1 MSEVRLLVGGREY
14 TVGCAEGEE
23 AHVTRLGEAVDAKL
37 QQLGSNLTARD
48 AQNLLFAAL
57 LLADELDEQR
67 RAASEAAGLGDRV
80 DGTAEEVRQAMAE
93 RDDEIERLRAAHQ
106 DAEVDA
112 AAARAEIETLRKEIE
127 ELKAGR
133 PAASPAPDLFR
144 DPDLAPALERFA
156 DLLENCAEKLE
167 SKATTS

>member
-1 MSEVRLLVGGREY
+1 MSEVRLIVGGREY
-14 TVGCAEGEE
+14 TVGCAPGEE
-23 AHVTRLGEAVDAKL
+23 AHITRLGETIDAKL

-67 RAASEAAGLGDRV
+67 RTAPEAG
-80 DGTAEEVRQAMAE
+80 EVRQAIAE
-93 RDDEIERLRAAHQ
+93 REDEIERLRAAHQ

-112 AAARAEIETLRKEIE
+112 AAARTEVETLRRELN
-127 ELKAGR
+127 ELKAAGSATP
-133 PAASPAPDLFR
+133 PAADLFR

-156 DLLENCAEKLE
+156 DLLEKCAEKLE
-167 SKATTS
+167 SKAAAS

>member
-14 TVGCAEGEE
+14 TVGCAAGEE
-23 AHVTRLGEAVDAKL
+23 AHITRLGEMVDAKL
-37 QQLGSNLTARD
+37 QQLGGNLTARD

-67 RAASEAAGLGDRV
+67 R
-80 DGTAEEVRQAMAE
+80 TAPDTGEVRQAIAE
-93 RDDEIERLRAAHQ
+93 REDEIERLRAAHQ

-112 AAARAEIETLRKEIE
+112 AATRAELEGLRKELE
-127 ELKAGR
+127 DLKGSGAAG
-133 PAASPAPDLFR
+133 SPAPDLFR

-167 SKATTS
+167 SKTGAP

>member
-14 TVGCAEGEE
+14 TVGCADGEE

-37 QQLGSNLTARD
+37 QQLGGNLTARD

-67 RAASEAAGLGDRV
+67 KAASEGGEA
-80 DGTAEEVRQAMAE
+80 RQAIAE

-112 AAARAEIETLRKEIE
+112 AAARAEIETLRKELE
-127 ELKAGR
+127 ELKAGGTA
-133 PAASPAPDLFR
+133 PSPAPDLFH

-167 SKATTS
+167 SKRATS